1 MRKANESIVANVNRF
16 IRNPNGNDD
25 TQKLPVGILASG
37 PGSTSNDALFQQV
50 QELSISND
58 SYGLGLLPASS
69 CPNLKS
75 LLRNL
80 IHDVTQGSKSKAFDG
95 TIEGAARPKLL
106 NYDLQILHNWC
117 QDHHI
122 EQVVVVF
129 PESEGLNIAMLS
141 DLLCLFK

>member
-1 MRKANESIVANVNRF
+1 MRKANESIVANVNSF
-16 IRNPNGNDD
+16 IRNRHGRDD
-25 TQKLPVGILASG
+25 ARKLPVGILASG

-50 QELSISND
+50 QESYISDD

-69 CPNLKS
+69 CPNLKT

-80 IHDVTQGSKSKAFDG
+80 IHDVTQGFKGGICDG
-95 TIEGAARPKLL
+95 TLEDGPLPKLL

-117 QDHHI
+117 KYHHTKR
-122 EQVVVVF
+122 VVVVF
-129 PESEGLNIAMLS
+129 PESDGLSIAMLS